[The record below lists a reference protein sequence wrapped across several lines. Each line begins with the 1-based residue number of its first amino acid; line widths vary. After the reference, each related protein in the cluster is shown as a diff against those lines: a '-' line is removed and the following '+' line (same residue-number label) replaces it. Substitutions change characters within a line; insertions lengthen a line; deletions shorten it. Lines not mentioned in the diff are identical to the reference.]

1 MVGIYNS
8 KDGHFVLIKMN
19 MIVWIPKNWNNTLFL
34 HRRKNNSFM
43 LKKTFMFLY
52 RIIFT
57 NSFMQ
62 RLHRMNCLILQ
73 VRYRVINPKAVTMGQ
88 LYGRFDPVSHEWFDG
103 KSKNKINNHNNTHN
117 SYNFPQ
123 ALKMFSFFIFCV
135 CCLCSRSWHRE
146 IVICYF
152 LCLCPRYW
160 HIVKLLVNVINF
172 AEVLFIITWWKET
185 LYIDDQQFH

>member
-1 MVGIYNS
+1 
-8 KDGHFVLIKMN
+8 
-19 MIVWIPKNWNNTLFL
+19 
-34 HRRKNNSFM
+34 M

-135 CCLCSRSWHRE
+135 CCLCSRS
-146 IVICYF
+146 
-152 LCLCPRYW
+152 
-160 HIVKLLVNVINF
+160 
-172 AEVLFIITWWKET
+172 
-185 LYIDDQQFH
+185 

>member
-1 MVGIYNS
+1 
-8 KDGHFVLIKMN
+8 
-19 MIVWIPKNWNNTLFL
+19 
-34 HRRKNNSFM
+34 M

-103 KSKNKINNHNNTHN
+103 KSKNRINNPSNHNNTHN

-123 ALKMFSFFIFCV
+123 AIKMFNFFIFV
-135 CCLCSRSWHRE
+135 YVVFVVEADTERLLS
-146 IVICYF
+146 VIF
-152 LCLCPRYW
+152 F
-160 HIVKLLVNVINF
+160 VF
-172 AEVLFIITWWKET
+172 VLD
-185 LYIDDQQFH
+185 IDIL